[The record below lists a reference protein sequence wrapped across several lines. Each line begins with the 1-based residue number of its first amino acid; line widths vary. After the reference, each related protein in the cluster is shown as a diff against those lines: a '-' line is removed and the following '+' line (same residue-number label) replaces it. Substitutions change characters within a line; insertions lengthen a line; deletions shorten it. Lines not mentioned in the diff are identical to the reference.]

1 MREKSFIRK
10 NGYVLDVFSEGQELE
25 KRNCQAARLDPA
37 GSRMDLALL
46 WFCWGL

>member
-37 GSRMDLALL
+37 GSIK
-46 WFCWGL
+46 